1 MPKRNFITPSVRF
14 ICMYLSLAKEC
25 LPITEH
31 GSIAGALAVAYSD
44 IPGNACL
51 RFLAILK
58 ALL

>member
-1 MPKRNFITPSVRF
+1 
-14 ICMYLSLAKEC
+14 MYLSLAKEC
-25 LPITEH
+25 LPINEH